1 MEKKSKFNIAVWI
14 IIAILLLATIV
25 TRLAL
30 DIPNL
35 VVMKM
40 IFYFSLA
47 IFGWVHGIKRYGFK
61 NMFIWFIVTWL
72 ISNFFEGLSVKMG
85 FPFGNYHYTAPGPRI
100 FEVPVYIMIA
110 YFGIVYVSWTVTQSL
125 LAQFNEKIKG
135 VMKFIL
141 PISTAI
147 VMTMWDLSTDVVSSQ
162 LVKTWIWED
171 GGGFFGVPISN
182 FVGWVFVVYCFMQVF
197 TVFIANKNYDV
208 SKENIT
214 SNKIYWLQASIV
226 YLIMGLG
233 LVLEGFMQKTNTD
246 IYQSMAMISVFT
258 VVFVSL
264 ISINNIIK
272 NKELQ

>member
-14 IIAILLLATIV
+14 IIAVLLLATIV

-208 SKENIT
+208 SRENIT
-214 SNKIYWLQASIV
+214 SNKTYWLQASIV

-233 LVLEGFMQKTNTD
+233 LVLEGFAQKTNTD

>member
-14 IIAILLLATIV
+14 IIAVLLLATIV

>member
-14 IIAILLLATIV
+14 IIAVLLLATIV

-258 VVFVSL
+258 VVFVSF

>member
-1 MEKKSKFNIAVWI
+1 MEKRSKFNIAISI
-14 IIAILLLATIV
+14 IIAILLIATII
-25 TRLAL
+25 TRLGL

-35 VVMKM
+35 VVFKM
-40 IFYFSLA
+40 VFYFSLA

-61 NMFIWFIVTWL
+61 NMFIWFIVTWI

-125 LAQFNEKIKG
+125 LAQFNEKIQG
-135 VMKFIL
+135 FMKFVL

-197 TVFIANKNYDV
+197 TLFISNKNYDV
-208 SKENIT
+208 SKDNVT
-214 SNKIYWLQASIV
+214 SKKVYWLQATIV

-233 LVLEGFMQKTNTD
+233 LVLEGFTQKNNVD

-258 VVFVSL
+258 VVFVSML
-264 ISINNIIK
+264 AINNIIK

>member
-1 MEKKSKFNIAVWI
+1 MEKRSKFNVAISI
-14 IIAILLLATIV
+14 IIAILLIATII
-25 TRLAL
+25 TRLGL

-35 VVMKM
+35 VVFKM
-40 IFYFSLA
+40 VFYFSLA

-61 NMFIWFIVTWL
+61 NMFIWFIVTWI

-125 LAQFNEKIKG
+125 LAQFNEKIQG
-135 VMKFIL
+135 FMKFVL

-197 TVFIANKNYDV
+197 TLFISNKNYDV
-208 SKENIT
+208 SKDNVT
-214 SNKIYWLQASIV
+214 SKKVYWLQATIV

-233 LVLEGFMQKTNTD
+233 LVLEGFTQKNNVD
-246 IYQSMAMISVFT
+246 IY
-258 VVFVSL
+258 
-264 ISINNIIK
+264 
-272 NKELQ
+272 

>member
-14 IIAILLLATIV
+14 IIAILLLTTIV

-125 LAQFNEKIKG
+125 LAQFNDKIKG
-135 VMKFIL
+135 IMKFIL

-208 SKENIT
+208 SRENIT
-214 SNKIYWLQASIV
+214 SNKSYWLQASIV

-233 LVLEGFMQKTNTD
+233 LVLEGFAQKTNTD

-264 ISINNIIK
+264 ISTNNIIK

>member
-1 MEKKSKFNIAVWI
+1 MEKKSKFNIAIWI